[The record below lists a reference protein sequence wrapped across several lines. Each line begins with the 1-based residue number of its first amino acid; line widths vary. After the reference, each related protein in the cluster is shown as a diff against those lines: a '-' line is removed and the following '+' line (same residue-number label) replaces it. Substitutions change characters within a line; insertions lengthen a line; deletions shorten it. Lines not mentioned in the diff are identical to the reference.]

1 MGKMTVKKKIDVY
14 QVLLDVGRQ
23 IPGILVINPQK
34 IDEKTYEYHKK
45 NGEIYN
51 QHHDVQLDFGI
62 GKNNFRFAGLT
73 DNYLDLYDLAVKMIG
88 TSVDQTSKG
97 LIVNG
102 KQTEA
107 RKDLIWSVDHTNLYV
122 PIGFP
127 IPTGLS
133 RMFVDPS
140 TVHAIDFSLPQV
152 GRLADIIKA
161 GNYNLFNID
170 LFTKEKID
178 KEDKGDNHEKD

>member
-1 MGKMTVKKKIDVY
+1 MGKMTVEKKIDVY

-45 NGEIYN
+45 NGEIYTR
-51 QHHDVQLDFGI
+51 HHDIHLSFGI
-62 GKNNFRFAGLT
+62 GTNNYRFMGMT
-73 DNYLDLYDLAVKMIG
+73 DNYLDIFDLILKMID
-88 TSVDQTSKG
+88 TSADQISKG
-97 LIVNG
+97 LIVDG
-102 KQTEA
+102 KQMEA
-107 RKDLIWSVDHTNLYV
+107 QKELTWSVNHTNLYA

-127 IPTGLS
+127 TPPGLTKL
-133 RMFVDPS
+133 FTDPR
-140 TVHAIDFSLPQV
+140 TIHAIDFSLPQV

-178 KEDKGDNHEKD
+178 KEDKGSSHEKD